1 MNRAPLRSSQNCNYV
16 TSSSRI
22 EHVSCLEVHTY
33 EPMGI
38 PVAGTMQT
46 TIHQHLELI
55 DYEREN
61 YMDYSFRRGKLNAA
75 YYAHC

>member
-1 MNRAPLRSSQNCNYV
+1 M
-16 TSSSRI
+16 
-22 EHVSCLEVHTY
+22 SCLEVHTY

-75 YYAHC
+75 YYAHCQAHDPAEVSMRTEPRPT